1 MRLLSAIDQRFP
13 EICGPRTVWT
23 TGRITL
29 EPGSHSI
36 IPGRAES
43 LFQLR
48 DADPAVLDRLHA
60 ELFRLVDE
68 ANRESRCELAI
79 NVISQSTPAKMDERL
94 MAGARHGRR
103 ERHAPGKHI
112 RMPSGAGHDAQWLA
126 RKLPA
131 AMMFVPSIGGISH
144 HWSENTADEDIVLG
158 AQVFT
163 DAIADALKG

>member
-1 MRLLSAIDQRFP
+1 MTGEQNHAGTTSMTRRRDAGLALVRLLAAIDKRFP

-60 ELFRLVDE
+60 ELFRLVDGGE
-68 ANRESRCELAI
+68 PREPLRARDQRDLAEH
-79 NVISQSTPAKMDERL
+79 AGEDGRAAD
-94 MAGARHGRR
+94 AGARHVGASDTRPASTSACR
-103 ERHAPGKHI
+103 AAPATTRNGS
-112 RMPSGAGHDAQWLA
+112 RASCP
-126 RKLPA
+126 P
-131 AMMFVPSIGGISH
+131 P
-144 HWSENTADEDIVLG
+144 
-158 AQVFT
+158 
-163 DAIADALKG
+163 